1 MTAVTAAEPG
11 RARSMTPARALRH
24 ALTLAWRS
32 LVRIRRNPEQLL
44 DVTLQPIVFVT
55 LFVFLFGG
63 AIKGE
68 SRHTYLEYVLP
79 GIMVMTVVFASMGT
93 GIGLNTDV
101 TKGIFDR
108 FRSLP
113 ISRSAPLT
121 GTIMGDFVRYV
132 VSVAMVF
139 AYGSLL
145 GFRIA
150 TNPLSA
156 LGAVGTDVRLRLCRR
171 LDLGAPRPVR
181 EVPAEPAGIR
191 VHRHVPA
198 RVREQRVHPDQHPAR
213 LAASLGQGQPGD
225 RAGQRQPRPDA
236 GRTGRDPGVA
246 LHRLEHRDH
255 RRLRAAGGTPVPPH
269 RLAGPARQVLIPDC
283 HSADIGASAGRVEDR
298 LMGHDQDMQR
308 RSCGLTTSEGG
319 PVSARHETSMLKF

>member
-1 MTAVTAAEPG
+1 MTVTAVTKPG

-63 AIKGE
+63 AIRGE
-68 SRHTYLEYVLP
+68 SRHTYLQYVLP

-121 GTIMGDFVRYV
+121 GTIMGDFIRYL
-132 VSVAMVF
+132 VSIAMVF
-139 AYGSLL
+139 TYGSLL

-156 LGAVGTDVRLRLCRR
+156 LGAVGLMFVFGFAVGWIWVL
-171 LDLGAPRPVR
+171 LGLYVKSPQSLQGFGFIVMFPLAFGSSVFIPAVTLPGWLQAWVKINPVT
-181 EVPAEPAGIR
+181 ALATAS
-191 VHRHVPA
+191 RH
-198 RVREQRVHPDQHPAR
+198 
-213 LAASLGQGQPGD
+213 LMLG
-225 RAGQRQPRPDA
+225 
-236 GRTGRDPGVA
+236 
-246 LHRLEHRDH
+246 
-255 RRLRAAGGTPVPPH
+255 
-269 RLAGPARQVLIPDC
+269 GPAATAIWQSIAWSIAITIVFAPLAVRRYR
-283 HSADIGASAGRVEDR
+283 RV
-298 LMGHDQDMQR
+298 G
-308 RSCGLTTSEGG
+308 
-319 PVSARHETSMLKF
+319 

>member
-1 MTAVTAAEPG
+1 MTAGTATGPG
-11 RARSMTPARALRH
+11 RSRKARTMTPARTLRH

-44 DVTLQPIVFVT
+44 DVTLQPIIFVT

-63 AIKGE
+63 SIKGE
-68 SRHTYLEYVLP
+68 SRHTYLQYVLP
-79 GIMVMTVVFASMGT
+79 GIMVMTVLFASMGT

-121 GTIMGDFVRYV
+121 GTIMGDFFRYLI
-132 VSVAMVF
+132 SIAMVF

-156 LGAVGTDVRLRLCRR
+156 LA
-171 LDLGAPRPVR
+171 
-181 EVPAEPAGIR
+181 
-191 VHRHVPA
+191 
-198 RVREQRVHPDQHPAR
+198 
-213 LAASLGQGQPGD
+213 
-225 RAGQRQPRPDA
+225 
-236 GRTGRDPGVA
+236 
-246 LHRLEHRDH
+246 
-255 RRLRAAGGTPVPPH
+255 AAG
-269 RLAGPARQVLIPDC
+269 
-283 HSADIGASAGRVEDR
+283 
-298 LMGHDQDMQR
+298 LMFVFGFAL
-308 RSCGLTTSEGG
+308 G
-319 PVSARHETSMLKF
+319 

>member
-1 MTAVTAAEPG
+1 
-11 RARSMTPARALRH
+11 MTPARALRH

-63 AIKGE
+63 AIKNE
-68 SRHTYLEYVLP
+68 NRHTYLEYVLP
-79 GIMVMTVVFASMGT
+79 GIMVLTVVFASMGT

-121 GTIMGDFVRYV
+121 GTIMGDFIRYL
-132 VSVAMVF
+132 VSVAMVL

-150 TNPLSA
+150 TNALSA
-156 LGAVGTDVRLRLCRR
+156 LGAVGLMFIFGFAVGWIWVL
-171 LDLGAPRPVR
+171 LGLYVKSPQSLQGFGFIVMFPLAFGSSVFIPAVTLPGWLQAWVKINPVT
-181 EVPAEPAGIR
+181 ALATAS
-191 VHRHVPA
+191 RH
-198 RVREQRVHPDQHPAR
+198 
-213 LAASLGQGQPGD
+213 LMLG
-225 RAGQRQPRPDA
+225 
-236 GRTGRDPGVA
+236 
-246 LHRLEHRDH
+246 
-255 RRLRAAGGTPVPPH
+255 
-269 RLAGPARQVLIPDC
+269 GPAATAIWQSIAWSIAITIVFAPLAVRRYR
-283 HSADIGASAGRVEDR
+283 RV
-298 LMGHDQDMQR
+298 G
-308 RSCGLTTSEGG
+308 
-319 PVSARHETSMLKF
+319 

>member
-1 MTAVTAAEPG
+1 MTASPMTTGTATWPG
-11 RARSMTPARALRH
+11 RARRMTPARALRQ
-24 ALTLAWRS
+24 ALTLAWRA

-79 GIMVMTVVFASMGT
+79 GIMVMTVLFASIGT
-93 GIGLNTDV
+93 GVGLNTDV

-132 VSVAMVF
+132 VSIAMVF

-145 GFRIA
+145 GFRIT
-150 TNPLSA
+150 TNAMST
-156 LGAVGTDVRLRLCRR
+156 LGAIGLMFVFGFAIGWIWVLLGLYVKSPQSLQGFSFIVMFPLAFGSTVFIQASTLPGWLQAWVRVN
-171 LDLGAPRPVR
+171 PVT
-181 EVPAEPAGIR
+181 A
-191 VHRHVPA
+191 
-198 RVREQRVHPDQHPAR
+198 
-213 LAASLGQGQPGD
+213 LTAASRG
-225 RAGQRQPRPDA
+225 
-236 GRTGRDPGVA
+236 
-246 LHRLEHRDH
+246 
-255 RRLRAAGGTPVPPH
+255 
-269 RLAGPARQVLIPDC
+269 
-283 HSADIGASAGRVEDR
+283 
-298 LMGHDQDMQR
+298 LM
-308 RSCGLTTSEGG
+308 LGG
-319 PVSARHETSMLKF
+319 PVATPAWHSIAWSIAITAVFAPLAVRRYRHIG

>member
-1 MTAVTAAEPG
+1 MTTTTLARPERG
-11 RARSMTPARALRH
+11 RSMTPVRVLRH

-68 SRHTYLEYVLP
+68 SRHTYLQYVLP

-113 ISRSAPLT
+113 IARSAPLA
-121 GTIMGDFVRYV
+121 GTIMGDFIRYL
-132 VSVAMVF
+132 VSVTMVF

-145 GFRIA
+145 GFRIT
-150 TNPLSA
+150 TNPMSA
-156 LGAVGTDVRLRLCRR
+156 LAAVGLMFLFGSAVGWIWVL
-171 LDLGAPRPVR
+171 LGLYVKSPQSLQGFGFIVMFPLAFGSNVFIPTATLPGWLQAWVKVNPVT
-181 EVPAEPAGIR
+181 A
-191 VHRHVPA
+191 
-198 RVREQRVHPDQHPAR
+198 
-213 LAASLGQGQPGD
+213 LASASRGLMLG
-225 RAGQRQPRPDA
+225 
-236 GRTGRDPGVA
+236 
-246 LHRLEHRDH
+246 
-255 RRLRAAGGTPVPPH
+255 
-269 RLAGPARQVLIPDC
+269 GPAATAAW
-283 HSADIGASAGRVEDR
+283 HSIAWSIAITVVFAPLAVRRYRRV
-298 LMGHDQDMQR
+298 G
-308 RSCGLTTSEGG
+308 
-319 PVSARHETSMLKF
+319 

>member
-1 MTAVTAAEPG
+1 MTAGPMTANRATWPG
-11 RARSMTPARALRH
+11 RARRMTPARALRH
-24 ALTLAWRS
+24 ALTLAWRA

-79 GIMVMTVVFASMGT
+79 GIMVMTVLFASIGT

-108 FRSLP
+108 FRSMP

-132 VSVAMVF
+132 VSIAMVF
-139 AYGSLL
+139 GYGSLL

-150 TNPLSA
+150 TNPMST
-156 LGAVGTDVRLRLCRR
+156 LGAIGLMFVFGFAVGWIWVLLGLYVKSPQSLQGFSFIVMFPLAFGSNVFIQTVTLPGWLQAWVRVN
-171 LDLGAPRPVR
+171 PVT
-181 EVPAEPAGIR
+181 A
-191 VHRHVPA
+191 
-198 RVREQRVHPDQHPAR
+198 
-213 LAASLGQGQPGD
+213 
-225 RAGQRQPRPDA
+225 
-236 GRTGRDPGVA
+236 
-246 LHRLEHRDH
+246 
-255 RRLRAAGGTPVPPH
+255 
-269 RLAGPARQVLIPDC
+269 LAG
-283 HSADIGASAGRVEDR
+283 ASRG
-298 LMGHDQDMQR
+298 LM
-308 RSCGLTTSEGG
+308 LGG
-319 PVSARHETSMLKF
+319 PVATPAWHSIAWSIAITVVFAPLAVRRYRRIG

>member
-1 MTAVTAAEPG
+1 MTATTVTSPG
-11 RARSMTPARALRH
+11 RARRMTPVRALRH

-68 SRHTYLEYVLP
+68 SRRTYLEYVLP
-79 GIMVMTVVFASMGT
+79 GIMVLTVVFASMGT

-108 FRSLP
+108 FRSMP

-121 GTIMGDFVRYV
+121 GTIMGDFIRYL
-132 VSVAMVF
+132 VSIGVVF

-156 LGAVGTDVRLRLCRR
+156 LGAVGLMFVFGFAVGWIWVLLGLYVKSPQSLQGFGFIVMFPLAFGSNVFIPASTLPGWLQAWVKINPVTALTGAVR
-171 LDLGAPRPVR
+171 G
-181 EVPAEPAGIR
+181 
-191 VHRHVPA
+191 
-198 RVREQRVHPDQHPAR
+198 
-213 LAASLGQGQPGD
+213 
-225 RAGQRQPRPDA
+225 
-236 GRTGRDPGVA
+236 
-246 LHRLEHRDH
+246 
-255 RRLRAAGGTPVPPH
+255 
-269 RLAGPARQVLIPDC
+269 
-283 HSADIGASAGRVEDR
+283 
-298 LMGHDQDMQR
+298 LM
-308 RSCGLTTSEGG
+308 LGG
-319 PVSARHETSMLKF
+319 PVATSAWHSIAWSIAITAVFAPLAVRRYRRVG